1 MAKYNFTVKV
11 AGIDGRKPTCT
22 ILEGEDYP
30 YMNIQIVS
38 TPADIREKII
48 ETLRRDHTV
57 VVVDGRK
64 DFVAIQAGG
73 GKKPIDINQQNHK
86 EVMAALMDCLSYA
99 AAWWASPDKPEDI
112 LPQVHRLKIFGPDD
126 PRSIYYPKKETKK

>member
-1 MAKYNFTVKV
+1 MSKYTYTVKV
-11 AGIDGRKPTCT
+11 GTIEGSQSDCT

-57 VVVDGRK
+57 AVVEGRN

-73 GKKPIDINQQNHK
+73 GKKSIDINQQNYK
-86 EVMAALMDCLSYA
+86 EVIASLMDCLSYA
-99 AAWWASPDKPEDI
+99 AAWWVSPDEPEDI
-112 LPQVHRLKIFGPDD
+112 LPQVHRLDIFEPDD
-126 PRSIYYPKKETKK
+126 PRSPYYHPQQAKK

>member
-1 MAKYNFTVKV
+1 MAKYRFTVKV
-11 AGIDGRKPTCT
+11 AVIDEKKPACT

-48 ETLRRDHTV
+48 ETLRRGRV
-57 VVVDGRK
+57 VAVVDGRK

-73 GKKPIDINQQNHK
+73 GKKPIDINQQNHQ

-99 AAWWASPDKPEDI
+99 AAWWASPDNPEDI
-112 LPQVHRLKIFGPDD
+112 LPQVHRLRIFGPDD
-126 PRSIYYPKKETKK
+126 PRSIYYQKKQQKK

>member
-1 MAKYNFTVKV
+1 MAKYTYTVKV
-11 AGIDGRKPTCT
+11 GTIEGSQSDCT

-38 TPADIREKII
+38 TPADAREKII
-48 ETLRRDHTV
+48 ETLRRTHV
-57 VVVDGRK
+57 VAVVEGRN

-86 EVMAALMDCLSYA
+86 EVMAALMDCLCYA
-99 AAWWASPDKPEDI
+99 AAWWASPDDPEDI
-112 LPQVHRLKIFGPDD
+112 LSQVHRLNIFEPDD
-126 PRSIYYPKKETKK
+126 PRSIYHDEKDEKK

>member
-1 MAKYNFTVKV
+1 MSKYTYTVKV
-11 AGIDGRKPTCT
+11 GTIEGSQSDCT

-38 TPADIREKII
+38 TPADAREKII

-57 VVVDGRK
+57 AVVEGRN

-73 GKKPIDINQQNHK
+73 GKKSIDINQQNYK
-86 EVMAALMDCLSYA
+86 EVI
-99 AAWWASPDKPEDI
+99 AS
-112 LPQVHRLKIFGPDD
+112 
-126 PRSIYYPKKETKK
+126 

>member
-1 MAKYNFTVKV
+1 MAKYTYTVKV
-11 AGIDGRKPTCT
+11 GTIEGSQSDCT

-38 TPADIREKII
+38 TPADAREKII

-57 VVVDGRK
+57 AVVDGRK

-73 GKKPIDINQQNHK
+73 GKKSIDINQQNYK

-99 AAWWASPDKPEDI
+99 AAWWVSPDDPESV
-112 LPQVHRLKIFGPDD
+112 LPKVQSLSIFMPDD
-126 PRSIYYPKKETKK
+126 PRSIYYHPQQAKK

>member
-1 MAKYNFTVKV
+1 MSKYTYTVKV
-11 AGIDGRKPTCT
+11 GTIEGSQSDCT

-38 TPADIREKII
+38 TPADAREKII
-48 ETLRRDHTV
+48 ETLRRTHV
-57 VVVDGRK
+57 VAVVEGRN

-99 AAWWASPDKPEDI
+99 AAWWVSPDDPEDI
-112 LPQVHRLKIFGPDD
+112 LPKVQRLNIFEPDD
-126 PRSIYYPKKETKK
+126 PRSIYHDGKDEKK

>member
-1 MAKYNFTVKV
+1 MAKYRFTVKV
-11 AGIDGRKPTCT
+11 AGVDGHKPACT

-57 VVVDGRK
+57 VVVDGHT
-64 DFVAIQAGG
+64 DFVTIQAGG
-73 GKKPIDINQQNHK
+73 GKKPIEINQQNHK

-112 LPQVHRLKIFGPDD
+112 LSQVHRLKIFGPDD
-126 PRSIYYPKKETKK
+126 PRSIYYQQKETKK

>member
-1 MAKYNFTVKV
+1 MAKYRFTVKV
-11 AGIDGRKPTCT
+11 AAHIDGGSACT

-57 VVVDGRK
+57 VVVDGHT

>member
-1 MAKYNFTVKV
+1 MSKYTYTVKV
-11 AGIDGRKPTCT
+11 GTIEGSQSDCT

-38 TPADIREKII
+38 TPADAREKII
-48 ETLRRDHTV
+48 ETLRRTHV
-57 VVVDGRK
+57 VAVVEGRN

-86 EVMAALMDCLSYA
+86 EVMAALMDCLCYA
-99 AAWWASPDKPEDI
+99 AAWWASPDDPEDI
-112 LPQVHRLKIFGPDD
+112 LSQVHRLNIFEPDD
-126 PRSIYYPKKETKK
+126 PRSIYHDEKDEKK

>member
-1 MAKYNFTVKV
+1 MAKYTYTVKV
-11 AGIDGRKPTCT
+11 GTIEGSQSDCT

-57 VVVDGRK
+57 AVVDGRK

-73 GKKPIDINQQNHK
+73 GKKSIDINQQNYK
-86 EVMAALMDCLSYA
+86 EVIASLMDCLSYA
-99 AAWWASPDKPEDI
+99 AAWWVSPDEPEDI
-112 LPQVHRLKIFGPDD
+112 LPQVHRLDIFEPDD
-126 PRSIYYPKKETKK
+126 PRSPYYHPQQAKK

>member
-1 MAKYNFTVKV
+1 MAKYIFTVKV
-11 AGIDGRKPTCT
+11 AEIDGVKPACT
-22 ILEGEDYP
+22 ILEGENYP

-48 ETLRRDHTV
+48 DTLRRDHTV
-57 VVVDGRK
+57 AVVGGRK

-73 GKKPIDINQQNHK
+73 GKKSIDINQQNHK
-86 EVMAALMDCLSYA
+86 EVMASLMDCLSYA

>member
-1 MAKYNFTVKV
+1 
-11 AGIDGRKPTCT
+11 
-22 ILEGEDYP
+22 
-30 YMNIQIVS
+30 MNIQIVS

-99 AAWWASPDKPEDI
+99 AAWWASPDNPEDI

-126 PRSIYYPKKETKK
+126 PRSIYYQQKETKK

>member
-1 MAKYNFTVKV
+1 MAKYTYTVKV
-11 AGIDGRKPTCT
+11 GTIEGSQSDCT
-22 ILEGEDYP
+22 ILEGENYP

-57 VVVDGRK
+57 AVVEGRN

-73 GKKPIDINQQNHK
+73 GKKSIDINQQNHN
-86 EVMAALMDCLSYA
+86 EVMAALMDCLCYA
-99 AAWWASPDKPEDI
+99 AAWWVSPDNPEDI
-112 LPQVHRLKIFGPDD
+112 LPKVQRLNIFEPDD
-126 PRSIYYPKKETKK
+126 PRSPYYHPQQAKK

>member
-1 MAKYNFTVKV
+1 MSKYTYTVKV
-11 AGIDGRKPTCT
+11 GTIEGSQPDCT

-38 TPADIREKII
+38 TPADAREKMI
-48 ETLRRDHTV
+48 ETLRRTHV
-57 VVVDGRK
+57 VAVVEGRN

-99 AAWWASPDKPEDI
+99 AAWWVSPDDPESV
-112 LPQVHRLKIFGPDD
+112 LPKVQSLSIFMPDD
-126 PRSIYYPKKETKK
+126 PRSIYYHPKQTKK

>member
-1 MAKYNFTVKV
+1 MSKYTYTVKV
-11 AGIDGRKPTCT
+11 GTIEGSQSDCT

-38 TPADIREKII
+38 TPADAREKII

-57 VVVDGRK
+57 AVVEGRN

-73 GKKPIDINQQNHK
+73 GKKSIDINQQNYK
-86 EVMAALMDCLSYA
+86 EVMDSLMDCLSYA
-99 AAWWASPDKPEDI
+99 AAWWASPDDPEDI
-112 LPQVHRLKIFGPDD
+112 LPRVQRLNIFEPDD
-126 PRSIYYPKKETKK
+126 PRSIYHDEKDEKK

>member
-1 MAKYNFTVKV
+1 MAKYIFTVKV
-11 AGIDGRKPTCT
+11 AEIDGVKPACT
-22 ILEGEDYP
+22 ILEGENYP

-57 VVVDGRK
+57 AVVDGRK

-73 GKKPIDINQQNHK
+73 GKKSIDINQQNHRD
-86 EVMAALMDCLSYA
+86 VMAALMDCLCYS

-112 LPQVHRLKIFGPDD
+112 LPQVRRLDIFEPDD
-126 PRSIYYPKKETKK
+126 PRSPYYQKKETKK

>member
-1 MAKYNFTVKV
+1 MAKYIFTVKV
-11 AGIDGRKPTCT
+11 AVVDGVKPACT
-22 ILEGEDYP
+22 ILEGENYP

-48 ETLRRDHTV
+48 ETLRRGRV
-57 VVVDGRK
+57 VAVVDGRK
-64 DFVAIQAGG
+64 DFVVIQAGG

-112 LPQVHRLKIFGPDD
+112 LPKVHRLRIFGPDD
-126 PRSIYYPKKETKK
+126 PRSIFYQKKQQKK

>member
-1 MAKYNFTVKV
+1 MSKYTYTVKV
-11 AGIDGRKPTCT
+11 GTIEGSQSDCT

-38 TPADIREKII
+38 TPADAREKII

-57 VVVDGRK
+57 AVVDGRK

-73 GKKPIDINQQNHK
+73 GKKSIDINQQNYK
-86 EVMAALMDCLSYA
+86 EVIASLMDCLSYA
-99 AAWWASPDKPEDI
+99 AAWWVSPDEPEDI
-112 LPQVHRLKIFGPDD
+112 LPQVHRLDIFEPDD
-126 PRSIYYPKKETKK
+126 PRSPYYHPQQAKK